1 MFYGNNIEKYSDSL
15 SESYIEPEDIL
26 SEFYKAYGEAMI
38 VSESCEE
45 EDDILSEGANIEIT
59 KKFKEFKE
67 NYNKYNKAGKKALKN
82 KDVNDAAVNFAK
94 AKKELKDFE
103 SAVKGMDSTVGSA
116 VLGTLAGLTLSMVK
130 VTITSFGPF
139 AVLIGGS
146 EALSKL
152 TKMGSKVHNIAR
164 DVNHYTSL
172 SSLALGPVILTINSL
187 RELVGLIKEFTRRI
201 KEGDKNADKFNLYR
215 TELLRYIK
223 KLDDSLD
230 RYIKLVDHIMKK
242 KKDEDK

>member
-15 SESYIEPEDIL
+15 SESYIEPEDML

-38 VSESCEE
+38 VSESYIEE

-82 KDVNDAAVNFAK
+82 KDFNDAAVNFAK

-116 VLGTLAGLTLSMVK
+116 ILGSVAVLLITMVK
-130 VTITSFGPF
+130 ETIIAFIPFG
-139 AVLIGGS
+139 
-146 EALSKL
+146 ALLGASKAY
-152 TKMGSKVHNIAR
+152 SKSDPYLYHMVKG
-164 DVNHYTSL
+164 DVKKFFPVVASIRY
-172 SSLALGPVILTINSL
+172 LGK
-187 RELVGLIKEFTRRI
+187 LVEIITDFVKRT
-201 KEGDKNADKFNLYR
+201 KEGDKNTDKFNLYR
-215 TELLRYIK
+215 TELLKYIK
-223 KLDDSLD
+223 NLDDKLDN
-230 RYIKLVDHIMKK
+230 YIKFVDKLMKK
-242 KKDEDK
+242 NKDEDK

>member
-15 SESYIEPEDIL
+15 SESYIEPEDML

-38 VSESCEE
+38 VSESYIEE

-82 KDVNDAAVNFAK
+82 KDFNDAAVNFAK
-94 AKKELKDFE
+94 AKKELKNFE

-116 VLGTLAGLTLSMVK
+116 VFGTIAGLLLTMVK
-130 VTITSFGPF
+130 VTIQSYVPFGI
-139 AVLIGGS
+139 LLGS
-146 EALSKL
+146 TKVYSKL
-152 TKMGSKVHNIAR
+152 AKDRLTYHMVKGNVKQLLPIV
-164 DVNHYTSL
+164 TSVRY
-172 SSLALGPVILTINSL
+172 LG
-187 RELVGLIKEFTRRI
+187 ELVGIIADFIKRT